1 MGLSVIRRMLQLQLI
16 ALLSNVV
23 AFIWAWISVVG
34 HGKRV
39 LIVFYGIPAMAIG
52 NYMGE
57 EGTNNCQ
64 KTVLS

>member
-1 MGLSVIRRMLQLQLI
+1 MGLSIIRRMLQLQLI

-34 HGKRV
+34 YGKRV